1 MCITMW
7 IMWIS
12 AKKRKKTQ
20 AEDVEQFVYNFGINI
35 PEIEKSDSEFGSK
48 KETAGYENPDG
59 PLIFCTGFAEQN
71 SISLKVVRR

>member
-1 MCITMW
+1 MW

-35 PEIEKSDSEFGSK
+35 PEIEKVILNLGVK
-48 KETAGYENPDG
+48 KRPPDMKILTV
-59 PLIFCTGFAEQN
+59 P
-71 SISLKVVRR
+71 

>member
-1 MCITMW
+1 MW

-35 PEIEKSDSEFGSK
+35 PEIEKVVLNLEVK
-48 KETAGYENPDG
+48 KRPPDMKILTV
-59 PLIFCTGFAEQN
+59 P
-71 SISLKVVRR
+71 

>member
-20 AEDVEQFVYNFGINI
+20 AGDVEQFVYNFGINI
-35 PEIEKSDSEFGSK
+35 PEIEKVILNLGVK
-48 KETAGYENPDG
+48 KRPPDMKILTV
-59 PLIFCTGFAEQN
+59 P
-71 SISLKVVRR
+71 

>member
-20 AEDVEQFVYNFGINI
+20 AEDVEQFVYNFVINI
-35 PEIEKSDSEFGSK
+35 PEIEKVILNLGVK
-48 KETAGYENPDG
+48 KRPPDMKILTV
-59 PLIFCTGFAEQN
+59 P
-71 SISLKVVRR
+71 

>member
-1 MCITMW
+1 MW

-35 PEIEKSDSEFGSK
+35 PEIGKVILNLGVK

-59 PLIFCTGFAEQN
+59 PLIFCIGSAEQN
-71 SISLKVVRR
+71 PIYLKVVRR

>member
-1 MCITMW
+1 MW

-35 PEIEKSDSEFGSK
+35 PEIEKVILNLGVK

-59 PLIFCTGFAEQN
+59 PLIFCTGSAEQN
-71 SISLKVVRR
+71 PIYLKVVRR

>member
-48 KETAGYENPDG
+48 K
-59 PLIFCTGFAEQN
+59 
-71 SISLKVVRR
+71 

>member
-12 AKKRKKTQ
+12 VKKRKKTQ

-35 PEIEKSDSEFGSK
+35 PEIEKVILNLGVK
-48 KETAGYENPDG
+48 KRPPDMKILTV
-59 PLIFCTGFAEQN
+59 P
-71 SISLKVVRR
+71 

>member
-1 MCITMW
+1 MW

-35 PEIEKSDSEFGSK
+35 PEIGKVILNLGVK
-48 KETAGYENPDG
+48 KETAGYEI
-59 PLIFCTGFAEQN
+59 LTV
-71 SISLKVVRR
+71 S

>member
-1 MCITMW
+1 
-7 IMWIS
+7 MWIS
-12 AKKRKKTQ
+12 VKKRKKTQ

-71 SISLKVVRR
+71 SIYLKVVRR

>member
-48 KETAGYENPDG
+48 KGTAGYENP
-59 PLIFCTGFAEQN
+59 TGHWLF
-71 SISLKVVRR
+71 